1 MRALTRGLSAGE
13 SHPLLTDNPRTQ
25 AAKRLALS
33 EDLNPARAGADWP
46 PAVIAGAY
54 RTGVLGV
61 RTLVRR
67 GVRATSFD
75 SDRRYPG
82 FRSVYGH
89 AHACP
94 DPDADPQAW
103 VDFMI
108 KLSGK
113 MGGKPVLIPSA
124 DVFVSAIAD
133 HSDQLAGHYIMSPG
147 VQLQGLLASKQT
159 QYELAAKHGM
169 PLPHT
174 RFVKSAEEVAAFANT
189 AQFPCLLKPIHFR
202 EWQQFASG
210 HPLSY
215 AKVSIAQ
222 TPAQLLDSWRLAS
235 AINPNAIAQEIVQ
248 GPDTAKRVYLACYD
262 GGSRRIANAM
272 FRELRC
278 NPLGFGPATVTE
290 PVIDP
295 ETDQVCDGFLRS
307 MGYSG
312 VCEIEMKRDTR
323 DGRVKLI
330 EVNPRLTGGGDAA
343 PYAGVDLCWLNYLD
357 LIGKNPTPVA
367 PDGRDFRH
375 IDLRSDV
382 AAIFAYRRARL
393 ISWGDVIR
401 SYKSPRAFIDF
412 DTDDWR
418 YSAETIYRMAR
429 SLVRELV
436 RPLLDRS

>member
-1 MRALTRGLSAGE
+1 MDNRRGETGNGRAFS
-13 SHPLLTDNPRTQ
+13 D
-25 AAKRLALS
+25 
-33 EDLNPARAGADWP
+33 DLNPARAGADWP

-61 RTLVRR
+61 RSLVRR

-75 SDRRYPG
+75 SDRNYPG

-94 DPDADPQAW
+94 DPDTDPEGW

-108 KLSGK
+108 ELSAKL
-113 MGGKPVLIPSA
+113 GGKPVLIPSA
-124 DVFVSAIAD
+124 DVFVSAIAA
-133 HSDQLAGHYIMSPG
+133 HASRLVGHYIMSPG
-147 VQLQGLLASKQT
+147 IPLQGQLATKQT
-159 QYELAAKHGM
+159 QYELAAKYGM
-169 PLPHT
+169 PLPRT
-174 RFVKSAEEVAAFANT
+174 RFVKSAEEVATFANT

-202 EWQQFASG
+202 KWQRFPSG

-215 AKVSIAQ
+215 AKVAIAE
-222 TPAQLLDSWRLAS
+222 TPAQLLDTWRLAS
-235 AINPNAIAQEIVQ
+235 AIDPNAIAQEIIQ

-262 GGSRRIANAM
+262 RGSRRIASAM

-278 NPLGFGPATVTE
+278 NPMKFGPASVTE
-290 PVIDP
+290 PVVDP
-295 ETDQVCDGFLRS
+295 ETDQVCDAFLQS

-312 VCEIEMKRDTR
+312 ICEIEMKRDTR

-375 IDLRSDV
+375 IDLRADV
-382 AAIFAYRRARL
+382 GAIFAYRRARL
-393 ISWGDVIR
+393 ITWRDVIR
-401 SYKSPRAFIDF
+401 SYRSPRAFFDF
-412 DTDDWR
+412 DVHDWR

-429 SLVRELV
+429 SAMRELV
-436 RPLLDRS
+436 KPLLDPS

>member
-1 MRALTRGLSAGE
+1 MRS
-13 SHPLLTDNPRTQ
+13 
-25 AAKRLALS
+25 
-33 EDLNPARAGADWP
+33 
-46 PAVIAGAY
+46 
-54 RTGVLGV
+54 
-61 RTLVRR
+61 LVRR

-75 SDRRYPG
+75 SERRYPG

-94 DPDADPQAW
+94 DPDTYAEAW
-103 VDFMI
+103 VEFMI
-108 KLSGK
+108 ELSGK

-124 DVFVSAIAD
+124 DQFVSAIAA
-133 HSDQLAGHYIMSPG
+133 HSSTLADHYIMSPG
-147 VQLQGLLASKQT
+147 VPLQGLLATKQA

-169 PLPHT
+169 PLPRT
-174 RFVKSAEEVAAFANT
+174 RLVKSAEEVAAFASD

-202 EWQQFASG
+202 EWQRFPSS

-215 AKVSIAQ
+215 AKVAIAQ

-235 AINPNAIAQEIVQ
+235 KINPNAIAQEIIQ
-248 GPDTAKRVYLACYD
+248 GPDTAKRVYVACYD
-262 GGSRRIANAM
+262 SGSRRIANAM

-278 NPLGFGPATVTE
+278 NPMKFGPASVTE
-290 PVIDP
+290 PVVDL
-295 ETDQVCDGFLRS
+295 ETDEVCDGFLRS

-312 VCEIEMKRDTR
+312 ICEIEMKRDTR

-343 PYAGVDLCWLNYLD
+343 PYAGVDLCWLHYLD

-375 IDLRSDV
+375 IDLRADV
-382 AAIFAYRRARL
+382 GAIFAYRRARL

-401 SYKSPRAFIDF
+401 SYKSPRAFFDF
-412 DTDDWR
+412 DTRDWR

-429 SLVRELV
+429 SLVRELI
-436 RPLLDRS
+436 RSLQDPS